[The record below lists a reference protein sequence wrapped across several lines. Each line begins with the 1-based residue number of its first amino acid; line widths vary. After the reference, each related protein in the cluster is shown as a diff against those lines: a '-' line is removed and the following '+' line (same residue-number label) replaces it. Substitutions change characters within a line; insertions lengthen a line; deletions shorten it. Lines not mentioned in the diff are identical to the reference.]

1 MLVGLTSCNRNPED
15 ESIAIINKWKDN
27 IEREYWNGKGVDIK
41 TFDNNESDYNQ
52 YIYAIRSD
60 PKNLAKSLLDFIDK
74 NNLSE
79 SDTDDIIRVY
89 YLITPSLSGIPSNTI
104 ITKRYPIE
112 VCLGYSL
119 ARFKFIQS
127 RLNIKSLIEI
137 ANLYLNEQHP
147 NTGLSQDMESIFYY
161 KFKDSNKVAKA
172 DYQTETM
179 NLVSLYENNQL
190 IYKED
195 DTSFRLRHKKSQS
208 PIFEQSK

>member
-1 MLVGLTSCNRNPED
+1 LTSCNRHTED
-15 ESIAIINKWKDN
+15 TSIAIINKWKEN
-27 IEREYWNGKGVDIK
+27 IEREYWNGKSVDIK
-41 TFDNNESDYNQ
+41 TFDNNEIDYNQ
-52 YIYAIRSD
+52 FIYAIKSD
-60 PKNLAKSLLDFIDK
+60 PKNLSKTLLDFIDN
-74 NNLSE
+74 NNLNE

-89 YLITPSLSGIPSNTI
+89 YLIAPSLSGIPSNSI
-104 ITKRYPIE
+104 ITKRYPKE

-127 RLNIKSLIEI
+127 RLNINSLLEI

-147 NTGLSQDMESIFYY
+147 NSGLSQDMESIFYF

-195 DTSFRLRHKKSQS
+195 DISFRLRHKKSQS
-208 PIFEQSK
+208 PIFEKFK